1 MRHSR
6 LTLTGPMGRRMRI
19 LTSRNESLTFG
30 VVMAEGNWGS
40 THGGSNVVTNTD
52 TSVISRSDSRA
63 AITLAVPTLQKKIK
77 RLVIKN

>member
-40 THGGSNVVTNTD
+40 THGGSNVVTNTA
-52 TSVISRSDSRA
+52 TSVISRSDSGA
-63 AITLAVPTLQKKIK
+63 AIKSCSTDLTKENKATGY
-77 RLVIKN
+77 